1 MTVTRPTGPM
11 MTVTRAGAQLATAGT
26 PWPASGRAGRGN
38 RPHNQDQPARS
49 DSLLGHNW
57 PVAVPR
63 GSGVVA
69 GLAAALD
76 PAREFLQEL
85 RVVVG
90 AHRAGERRARRVSG
104 QACRAADAGVHAAPG
119 WMAPERV
126 QRAEERRVLQ
136 VPGNHPPALVRP
148 AHRQPGGGAES
159 REEHDQEHPGG
170 LREPAQLAWGGD
182 RNVYEA
188 RHNETDRDQAK
199 EYDGEQHGRSLAA
212 DLPSSRPNRLSPHG
226 SSCRTVIDY
235 GQ

>member
-11 MTVTRAGAQLATAGT
+11 MTVTRAGAQLAPAGT

-76 PAREFLQEL
+76 PARGVLQE
-85 RVVVG
+85 
-90 AHRAGERRARRVSG
+90 
-104 QACRAADAGVHAAPG
+104 
-119 WMAPERV
+119 
-126 QRAEERRVLQ
+126 
-136 VPGNHPPALVRP
+136 PGNHPPALVRP

-226 SSCRTVIDY
+226 SSCPHVIAY
-235 GQ
+235 VH